1 MKRSVLVLTYHHVND
16 HEGALV
22 TVSPRIFEQQ
32 IAALAERGYTFLTAD
47 DFAAIIRGGREAP
60 RRPVLITFDD
70 GYLDTWLH
78 AYPVLKRFGARACL
92 FLVTSWVADRSDRR
106 EPGVFIPDHE
116 DTTAALTRHGAEAE
130 CALTWGE
137 VEAMARDGVMDVQ
150 SHTQTH
156 LRCRV
161 SENSAEAIARELA
174 GSREIIESRLGK
186 SCRHLAW
193 PKGKYD
199 AEAIRLARSLGY
211 EALFTTLRGAN
222 PVPGDLSEIKRLEV
236 KPKHPA
242 WLLSR
247 MGIYAR
253 PLVGGLYSRMRGE

>member
-16 HEGALV
+16 HEGDLV

-47 DFAAIIRGGREAP
+47 DFAAIVRGRREAP

-78 AYPVLKRFGARACL
+78 AYPVLTRYGARACL

-106 EPGVFIPDHE
+106 EPGVFIPGHK

-137 VEAMARDGVMDVQ
+137 VETMARDGVMDVQ
-150 SHTQTH
+150 SHTHTH

-174 GSREIIESRLGK
+174 GSREIIESRLGTR
-186 SCRHLAW
+186 CRHLAW

-199 AEAIRLARSLGY
+199 EEAIRLARSLDY
-211 EALFTTLRGAN
+211 EALFTTIRGAN

-236 KPKHPA
+236 KPKKPA

-253 PLVGGLYSRMRGE
+253 PLVGGLYSRMRGD

>member
-1 MKRSVLVLTYHHVND
+1 
-16 HEGALV
+16 
-22 TVSPRIFEQQ
+22 
-32 IAALAERGYTFLTAD
+32 IAALAERGYTFLDAE
-47 DFAAIIRGGREAP
+47 DFASIIRAERQAP

-78 AYPVLKRFGARACL
+78 AYPVLKRYGARACL

-106 EPGVFIPDHE
+106 EPGVFIPDH
-116 DTTAALTRHGAEAE
+116 DDATAALMRHGAEAE

-137 VEAMARDGVMDVQ
+137 VETMTRDGVMDVQ
-150 SHTQTH
+150 SHTHTH

-161 SENSAEAIARELA
+161 SENSAEAIASDLAASREL
-174 GSREIIESRLGK
+174 IDSRLGTR
-186 SCRHLAW
+186 CRHLAW

-199 AEAIRLARSLGY
+199 EEAIRLARSLGY
-211 EALFTTLRGAN
+211 EGLFTTRRGAN
-222 PVPGDLSEIKRLEV
+222 SVPGDLSEIKRLEV
-236 KPKHPA
+236 KPKRPA

>member
-16 HEGALV
+16 HEGDLV

-32 IAALAERGYTFLTAD
+32 IAALAERDYAFLTAD
-47 DFAAIIRGGREAP
+47 DFAAIVRGEREAP
-60 RRPVLITFDD
+60 ERPVLITFDD

-78 AYPVLKRFGARACL
+78 AYPVLKRYGARASL
-92 FLVTSWVADRSDRR
+92 FLVTSWVADRNDRR
-106 EPGVFIPDHE
+106 DLGVFIPDHE

-137 VEAMARDGVMDVQ
+137 VETMARDGVMDVQ

-156 LRCRV
+156 LRCRI

-174 GSREIIESRLGK
+174 GSREIIESRLGTR
-186 SCRHLAW
+186 CRHLAW

-199 AEAIRLARSLGY
+199 EEAIRLARSLGY

-236 KPKHPA
+236 KPRKPA